1 MKKVE
6 LVQCFENNLLL
17 IIHLTSFKLQKSIF
31 LRNRLHYFS
40 FINLL
45 TPLSKNKK

>member
-17 IIHLTSFKLQKSIF
+17 IMHLTSFDLQKSIF
-31 LRNRLHYFS
+31 LRNRLHYF
-40 FINLL
+40 
-45 TPLSKNKK
+45 

>member
-6 LVQCFENNLLL
+6 LVQCFENILLL
-17 IIHLTSFKLQKSIF
+17 IVPAVTFTLQKSIF

-40 FINLL
+40 FIHIL

>member
-6 LVQCFENNLLL
+6 QVQCFENNLLL
-17 IIHLTSFKLQKSIF
+17 IVYLTTVTLQKSIF

>member
-6 LVQCFENNLLL
+6 QVQCFENNLLL
-17 IIHLTSFKLQKSIF
+17 NVFSVAVTLQKSIF
-31 LRNRLHYFS
+31 LCNRLHYFS
-40 FINLL
+40 FIHLL